1 MLIKIIKKVNS
12 ILFEFKLY
20 IIFIFIIISNYYTKK
35 YVIREKNLLKGRN
48 YLDKCLK
55 GCLNKT
61 IYEESANPSVTVIIP
76 IFNCQNSISNTI
88 SSIQNQK
95 MIDIE
100 ILLVNDKSSD
110 DSISIIK
117 NFQKTDKRIKLINN
131 NKNMGTLYSRSI
143 GVLQAK
149 GKYIFPL
156 DNDDM
161 FFDDDVFSIIYE
173 EAYNFNYDI
182 VGFNSIQAN
191 NYKAKIKEMKDGC
204 HMHDNNLTIYK
215 PNLSLF
221 GISYKGKFK
230 NVEVHIW
237 SKCIKNSIY
246 EKAVNSLGKER
257 YSLFMSW
264 AEDSSMIFVLFN
276 VAESYRYIT
285 KYGIIK
291 FNRQNS
297 AENSMSTSHKLFG
310 EIFFLDI
317 IFDFTQNDFKSKK
330 FAVYQAISLRNC
342 EFYKSLN
349 ELNIRYLQKTLKKL
363 LSCSYIIN
371 SDKIKLKN
379 IFKNII

>member
-20 IIFIFIIISNYYTKK
+20 IIFIFIISNNYYTKK
-35 YVIREKNLLKGRN
+35 YVIRERNLLKGRK

-55 GCLNKT
+55 SYLNNT
-61 IYEESANPSVTVIIP
+61 VYQESFNPSVTVIIP
-76 IFNCQNSISNTI
+76 IYNCQNSINNTI
-88 SSIQNQK
+88 SSIQSQK

-100 ILLVNDKSSD
+100 ILLVNDKSTDYSL
-110 DSISIIK
+110 SIIK
-117 NFQKTDKRIKLINN
+117 NLLKTDKRIKLINN
-131 NKNMGTLYSRSI
+131 KKNMGTLYSRSI

-161 FFDDDVFSIIYE
+161 LFDDDVFSIIYE
-173 EAYNFNYDI
+173 EAYNSNYDI
-182 VGFNSIQAN
+182 VGFNSIHAH
-191 NYKAKIKEMKDGC
+191 NYEATIKEMKDGC
-204 HMHDNNLTIYK
+204 HMHDKNITIYK

-221 GISYKGKFK
+221 GISYKGIFK
-230 NVEVHIW
+230 IVEVHIW

-246 EKAVNSLGKER
+246 KKAVNFLGRER
-257 YSLFMSW
+257 YSFFMSW
-264 AEDSSMIFVLFN
+264 AEDSSMVFVLFN
-276 VAESYRYIT
+276 VADSYRYIT

-291 FNRQNS
+291 FNRKNS
-297 AENSMSTSHKLFG
+297 AENSMPTSHKLFG
-310 EIFFLDI
+310 EIFFLDV

-330 FAVYQAISLRNC
+330 FAVYQAISLRNSK
-342 EFYKSLN
+342 FYESLN
-349 ELNIRYLQKTLKKL
+349 EFNIRYLKKTLKKL

-379 IFKNII
+379 IFQNII